1 MNATNATTNTIQQ
14 TAMLFTLNIKQWSAK
29 ASDKGAARQL
39 ATDKSAVTDAVK
51 VSKQLVFSQLTDD
64 IKKLANEARQEFY
77 ALTLPWMDDGR
88 RLLSAKNY
96 NKAMAKMAQYQASFE
111 KLAAQVESQYPV
123 MIDEARK
130 QLGDLFLES
139 DYPKDISAKYSF
151 APHVEPIPSVDD
163 IRVGLGEGE
172 RAKIAAE
179 LKAQIEAA
187 GVNAKRD
194 IYERAADCV
203 KRIAEALPKF
213 DPDAKGKERGTFR
226 DSIIGNVAE
235 LIEGLDGLNFDND
248 QNVNELGNKL
258 RELTKHEPE
267 ELRENPIL
275 RAETA
280 QTARDILETMAGYGI
295 MTSAA
300 PAITPLVHGHSA
312 A

>member
-1 MNATNATTNTIQQ
+1 MNATTNTIQN
-14 TAMLFTLNIKQWSAK
+14 TAMLFTLTIKQWSGK

-39 ATDKSAVTDAVK
+39 ATDKSAVSDAVK

-96 NKAMAKMAQYQASFE
+96 NKAMAKMAQYQAQFE
-111 KLAAQVESQYPV
+111 KLAAQVEAQYPV

-139 DYPKDISAKYSF
+139 DYPKDITKKYAF
-151 APHVEPIPSVDD
+151 APNVEPIPSVDD

-187 GVNAKRD
+187 GTNAKRD

-248 QNVNELGNKL
+248 QSVTELGNKL

-267 ELRENPIL
+267 QLRENPIL

-280 QTARDILETMAGYGI
+280 QTARDIMETMAGYGM
-295 MTSAA
+295 MTST
-300 PAITPLVHGHSA
+300 PTLPVTPLVHGQQSA

>member
-1 MNATNATTNTIQQ
+1 MNATTNTIQN
-14 TAMLFTLNIKQWSAK
+14 TAMLFTLNIKQWSGK

-39 ATDKSAVTDAVK
+39 ASDKSAVSDCVK

-96 NKAMAKMAQYQASFE
+96 NKAMVKMASYQASFE

-139 DYPKDISAKYSF
+139 DYPKDITKKYAF

-213 DPDAKGKERGTFR
+213 NPDEKGAARGTFR
-226 DSIIGNVAE
+226 DSLIGNVAD
-235 LIEGLDGLNFDND
+235 LLDGLDGLNFDND
-248 QNVNELGNKL
+248 QSVTELGNRL

-267 ELRENPIL
+267 ALRENPII

-280 QTARDILETMAGYGI
+280 QTARDILETMAGYGV
-295 MTSAA
+295 MTS
-300 PAITPLVHGHSA
+300 TPVLPVSTPSIHGQSA

>member
-1 MNATNATTNTIQQ
+1 MNATTNTIQQ
-14 TAMLFTLNIKQWSAK
+14 TAMLFTLNIKQWSGK

-39 ATDKSAVTDAVK
+39 ASDKSAVTDAVK

-111 KLAAQVESQYPV
+111 KLAAQVEANYPV

-139 DYPKDISAKYSF
+139 DYPKDITAKYAF

-187 GVNAKRD
+187 GRMAKQD
-194 IYERAADCV
+194 IYDRAADCV

-213 DPDAKGKERGTFR
+213 NPDEKGAARGTFR
-226 DSIIGNVAE
+226 DSLIGNVAD
-235 LIEGLDGLNFDND
+235 LLDGLDGLNFDND
-248 QNVNELGNKL
+248 ANIASLGERL
-258 RELTKHEPE
+258 RELTKYTPDA
-267 ELRENPIL
+267 LRELPTL
-275 RAETA
+275 REETA
-280 QTARDILETMAGYGI
+280 KTAQDILETMAGYGV
-295 MTSAA
+295 MTSA
-300 PAITPLVHGHSA
+300 PAINQVVHGQSA
-312 A
+312 AA

>member
-1 MNATNATTNTIQQ
+1 MNATTNTIQN
-14 TAMLFTLNIKQWSAK
+14 TAMLFTLNIKQWSGK

-39 ATDKSAVTDAVK
+39 ASDKSAVSDCVK

-96 NKAMAKMAQYQASFE
+96 SKAMAKMAQYQASFE

-139 DYPKDISAKYSF
+139 DYPKDITKKYAF

-213 DPDAKGKERGTFR
+213 NPDEKGAARGTFR
-226 DSIIGNVAE
+226 DSLIGNVAD
-235 LIEGLDGLNFDND
+235 LLDGLDGLNFDND
-248 QNVNELGNKL
+248 QSVTELGNRL

-267 ELRENPIL
+267 ALSENPII

-280 QTARDILETMAGYGI
+280 QTARDILETMAGYGV
-295 MTSAA
+295 MTS
-300 PAITPLVHGHSA
+300 TPVLPVSTPSIHGQSA

>member
-1 MNATNATTNTIQQ
+1 MNATTNTIQQ
-14 TAMLFTLNIKQWSAK
+14 TAMLFTLSIKQWSAK
-29 ASDKGAARQL
+29 ASDKTASRNVASDNNASPDMVRLNKTLAAHQYL
-39 ATDKSAVTDAVK
+39 DE
-51 VSKQLVFSQLTDD
+51 L
-64 IKKLANEARQEFY
+64 KKIAGEARTRFY
-77 ALTLPWMDDGR
+77 ELSLPWMNDPR
-88 RLLSAKNY
+88 RIGSTKNY
-96 NKAMAKMAQYQASFE
+96 NKLM
-111 KLAAQVESQYPV
+111 VEMGDFQTSYMKIVSLLEGIYPV
-123 MIDEARK
+123 LKDEAPTL
-130 QLGDLFLES
+130 LGALYKAS
-139 DYPKDISAKYSF
+139 DYPDSITDKYGF
-151 APHVEPIPSVDD
+151 EFHCEPIPNVDD

-248 QNVNELGNKL
+248 QNVTELGNKL

-267 ELRENPIL
+267 ALRENPII

-280 QTARDILETMAGYGI
+280 QTARDILETMAGYGV
-295 MTSAA
+295 MTSA
-300 PAITPLVHGHSA
+300 PTLPVTTSIHGQSA

>member
-1 MNATNATTNTIQQ
+1 MNATTNTIQN
-14 TAMLFTLNIKQWSAK
+14 TAMLFTLNIKQWSGK
-29 ASDKGAARQL
+29 ASDKNAARQL
-39 ATDKSAVTDAVK
+39 ASDKSAVSDSVK

-88 RLLSAKNY
+88 RLLSAKSY
-96 NKAMAKMAQYQASFE
+96 NKAMVKIAAYQASFE
-111 KLAAQVESQYPV
+111 KLASKIEADYPT
-123 MIDEARK
+123 MIDEARN
-130 QLGDLFLES
+130 QLGGLFNED
-139 DYPKDISAKYSF
+139 DYPKDITQKYAF
-151 APHVEPIPSVDD
+151 RAMCEPIPSVDD

-187 GVNAKRD
+187 GTNAKRD

-248 QNVNELGNKL
+248 QSVNELGNKL
-258 RELTKHEPE
+258 RELVKHEPE
-267 ELRENPIL
+267 QLRENPLL

-280 QTARDILETMAGYGI
+280 QTARDILETMAGYGV
-295 MTSAA
+295 MTSA
-300 PAITPLVHGHSA
+300 PAITPLIHGQSA

>member
-1 MNATNATTNTIQQ
+1 MNATTNTIQQ
-14 TAMLFTLNIKQWSAK
+14 TAMLFTLSIKQWSGK

-39 ATDKSAVTDAVK
+39 ASDKSAVSDCVK

-111 KLAAQVESQYPV
+111 KLAAQVESQYPI

-139 DYPKDISAKYSF
+139 DYPKDITKKYAF

-213 DPDAKGKERGTFR
+213 DPKASGKERGTFR
-226 DSIIGNVAE
+226 DSLIGNVAD
-235 LIEGLDGLNFDND
+235 LLDGLDGLNFDND
-248 QNVNELGNKL
+248 QSVIALGDRLRSLTVYEPEAL
-258 RELTKHEPE
+258 REDASK
-267 ELRENPIL
+267 
-275 RAETA
+275 RAQVSSTA
-280 QTARDILETMAGYGI
+280 SEILEMMQGYTG
-295 MTSAA
+295 MTAPTTPTVFHGQSAA
-300 PAITPLVHGHSA
+300 
-312 A
+312 

>member
-1 MNATNATTNTIQQ
+1 MNATTNTIQN
-14 TAMLFTLNIKQWSAK
+14 TAMLFTLTIKQWSGK

-39 ATDKSAVTDAVK
+39 ATDKSAVSDAVK

-96 NKAMAKMAQYQASFE
+96 NKAMAKMSQYQASFE

-139 DYPKDISAKYSF
+139 DYPKDITKKYAF

-248 QNVNELGNKL
+248 QNVTELGNKL

-267 ELRENPIL
+267 ALRENPII

-280 QTARDILETMAGYGI
+280 QTARDILETMAGYGV
-295 MTSAA
+295 MTSAT
-300 PAITPLVHGHSA
+300 AITPLIHGQSA

>member
-1 MNATNATTNTIQQ
+1 MNATTNTIQN
-14 TAMLFTLNIKQWSAK
+14 TAMLFTLNIKQWSGK

-39 ATDKSAVTDAVK
+39 ASDKSAVSDCVK

-64 IKKLANEARQEFY
+64 IKRLANEARQEFY

-96 NKAMAKMAQYQASFE
+96 NKAMVKMASYQAAFE

-139 DYPKDISAKYSF
+139 DYPKDITKKYSF

-187 GVNAKRD
+187 GTNAKRD
-194 IYERAADCV
+194 IYTRVSDCV
-203 KRIAEALPKF
+203 SRIAEALPKF
-213 DPDAKGKERGTFR
+213 KPDGKGAERGTFR
-226 DSIIGNVAE
+226 DSLIGNVAE

-248 QNVNELGNKL
+248 QSVIALGDRLRSLTVYEPEAL
-258 RELTKHEPE
+258 REDASK
-267 ELRENPIL
+267 
-275 RAETA
+275 RAQVTSTA
-280 QTARDILETMAGYGI
+280 SEILEMMQGYTG
-295 MTSAA
+295 MTAPTTPTVFHGQSAA
-300 PAITPLVHGHSA
+300 A
-312 A
+312 

>member
-1 MNATNATTNTIQQ
+1 MNATTNTIQN
-14 TAMLFTLNIKQWSAK
+14 TAMLFTLNIKQWSGK

-39 ATDKSAVTDAVK
+39 ASDKSAVSDCVK

-96 NKAMAKMAQYQASFE
+96 NKAMVKMASYQAAFE

-139 DYPKDISAKYSF
+139 DYPKDITKKYAF

-187 GVNAKRD
+187 GRMAKQD

-213 DPDAKGKERGTFR
+213 NPDEKGAARGTFR
-226 DSIIGNVAE
+226 DSLIGNVAD
-235 LIEGLDGLNFDND
+235 LLDGLDGLNFDND
-248 QNVNELGNKL
+248 ANITSLGDRL
-258 RELTKHEPE
+258 RGLTVYQPE
-267 ELRENPIL
+267 ELREDESK
-275 RAETA
+275 RV
-280 QTARDILETMAGYGI
+280 QTAKTASEILETMAGYCGA
-295 MTSAA
+295 MTPAQVPAPTILHGQSAA
-300 PAITPLVHGHSA
+300 
-312 A
+312 

>member
-1 MNATNATTNTIQQ
+1 MNATTNTIQQ

-39 ATDKSAVTDAVK
+39 ATDKSAVSDAVK

-139 DYPKDISAKYSF
+139 DYPKDITKKYAF

-248 QNVNELGNKL
+248 QSVTELGNKL

-267 ELRENPIL
+267 ALRENPIL

-280 QTARDILETMAGYGI
+280 QTAREILETMAGYGV

-300 PAITPLVHGHSA
+300 PAITPLVHGQSA

>member
-1 MNATNATTNTIQQ
+1 MNATTNTIQQ

-39 ATDKSAVTDAVK
+39 ATDKSAVSDAVK

-96 NKAMAKMAQYQASFE
+96 NKAMAKMSQYQASFE

-139 DYPKDISAKYSF
+139 DYPKDIAKKYAF

-203 KRIAEALPKF
+203 RRIAEALPKF

-226 DSIIGNVAE
+226 DSLIGNVAE

-248 QNVNELGNKL
+248 QNVTELGNRL

-267 ELRENPIL
+267 VLRENPII
-275 RAETA
+275 RADTA
-280 QTARDILETMAGYGI
+280 QTARDILETMAGYTGFTAPAAA
-295 MTSAA
+295 MPVHGQSAA
-300 PAITPLVHGHSA
+300 
-312 A
+312 

>member
-1 MNATNATTNTIQQ
+1 MNATTNTIQQ
-14 TAMLFTLNIKQWSAK
+14 TAMLFTLTIKQWSAK
-29 ASDKGAARQL
+29 ASDKGASRDVASDKNANPEMVRLNKTL
-39 ATDKSAVTDAVK
+39 AAHQYIDELKRIAG
-51 VSKQLVFSQLTDD
+51 
-64 IKKLANEARQEFY
+64 EARTRFY
-77 ALTLPWMDDGR
+77 ELTLPWMNDPR
-88 RLLSAKNY
+88 RIGSTKSY
-96 NKAMAKMAQYQASFE
+96 NKLMVEMGNYQTDFMKIVSLLEGVYPDIKAQAPT
-111 KLAAQVESQYPV
+111 L
-123 MIDEARK
+123 
-130 QLGDLFLES
+130 LGALYKAS
-139 DYPKDISAKYSF
+139 DYPDSITDKYAF
-151 APHVEPIPSVDD
+151 EFHCEPIPNVDD

-187 GVNAKRD
+187 GVNAKRG

-203 KRIAEALPKF
+203 RRIAEALPKF

-248 QNVNELGNKL
+248 QNVTELGNRL

-267 ELRENPIL
+267 ELRENPII

-280 QTARDILETMAGYGI
+280 QTARDILETMAGYTGF
-295 MTSAA
+295 TA
-300 PAITPLVHGHSA
+300 PAATMPVHGHSA